1 MRLYAVVDGDDPGV
15 AIPPKRDSPSPLED
29 DEGTLDSCETEAV
42 PRAEAAP
49 SDSPTGDPVEEGLA
63 DLALRADSDVSVA
76 RASSACQRLPGT
88 RRASEA

>member
-42 PRAEAAP
+42 ARAEAAP
-49 SDSPTGDPVEEGLA
+49 SHSPTGDPVEVGLA
-63 DLALRADSDVSVA
+63 RTWPFERIPTLAWHGFSVPA
-76 RASSACQRLPGT
+76 TAWNSQSV
-88 RRASEA
+88 